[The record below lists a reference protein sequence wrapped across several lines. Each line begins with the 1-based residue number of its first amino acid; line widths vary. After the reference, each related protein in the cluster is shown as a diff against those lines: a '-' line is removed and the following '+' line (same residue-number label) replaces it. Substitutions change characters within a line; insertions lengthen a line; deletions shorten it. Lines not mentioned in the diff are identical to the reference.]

1 MTGLLR
7 ILLFACLWAMGPA
20 AMAHGEETHG
30 SAAVAPDI
38 EAKSQSQSPTD
49 AAPPSQRVRTD
60 TDHEAQPASV
70 LTSLHPATVHFPIAL
85 LLVAAWIELLAAA
98 RGSDKLANAATVMAW
113 TGAAGAVVA
122 AIFGWIHTGLWLGG
136 GDTMQLHRWT
146 GTALAFLAPVAA
158 FLALRERRD
167 AFRILIGLLA
177 LGVLLQGFW
186 GAELAHGP
194 NHLGL

>member
-1 MTGLLR
+1 MRGFLCALL
-7 ILLFACLWAMGPA
+7 LAFLYAAASP
-20 AMAHGEETHG
+20 AMAHRDETHG
-30 SAAVAPDI
+30 AAEVASDI
-38 EAKSQSQSPTD
+38 EANPPSPSPTAAASQSPL
-49 AAPPSQRVRTD
+49 VRTD
-60 TDHEAQPASV
+60 ADHEAQPASV
-70 LTSLHPATVHFPIAL
+70 LTNLHPATVHFPIAL

-122 AIFGWIHTGLWLGG
+122 AVFGWIHTGLWLGG

-146 GTALAFLAPVAA
+146 GTALAFFAPIAA
-158 FLALRERRD
+158 LLALRERRD
-167 AFRILIGLLA
+167 AFRVLIGLLA